1 MIVLF
6 FLRRA
11 TGGQGEIR
19 GAHLREEVRRM
30 TEYEIISLVLTA
42 VELIVLLITAIKK

>member
-1 MIVLF
+1 
-6 FLRRA
+6 
-11 TGGQGEIR
+11 
-19 GAHLREEVRRM
+19 M